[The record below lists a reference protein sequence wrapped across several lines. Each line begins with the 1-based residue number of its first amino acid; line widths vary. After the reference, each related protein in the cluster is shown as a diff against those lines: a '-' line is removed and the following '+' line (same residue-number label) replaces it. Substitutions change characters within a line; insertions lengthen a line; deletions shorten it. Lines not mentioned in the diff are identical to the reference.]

1 MSRIA
6 AAGCAGSDGH
16 AAAFARGAGVERQ
29 VRWREQISG
38 TAQRHSPLPLPTR
51 HSPLPLP
58 TRRSPLA
65 ARRSRQTSHEGHPA
79 IVSAHGRITAAHGAR

>member
-51 HSPLPLP
+51 
-58 TRRSPLA
+58 RSPLA